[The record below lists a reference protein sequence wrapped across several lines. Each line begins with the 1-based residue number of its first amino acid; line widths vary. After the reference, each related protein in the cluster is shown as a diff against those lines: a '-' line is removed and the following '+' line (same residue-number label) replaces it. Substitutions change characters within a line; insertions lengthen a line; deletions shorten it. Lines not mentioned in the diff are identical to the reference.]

1 MNLSPELLG
10 KDDES
15 ISEIH
20 GPFKWE
26 KRQINLLNYKLIS
39 ALRSSSHMNDCTI
52 KLHA

>member
-15 ISEIH
+15 IPEIH
-20 GPFKWE
+20 GLFKWQ
-26 KRQINLLNYKLIS
+26 KMQINLLNYKPVS
-39 ALRSSSHMNDCTI
+39 ALYSLSHMSDCTI